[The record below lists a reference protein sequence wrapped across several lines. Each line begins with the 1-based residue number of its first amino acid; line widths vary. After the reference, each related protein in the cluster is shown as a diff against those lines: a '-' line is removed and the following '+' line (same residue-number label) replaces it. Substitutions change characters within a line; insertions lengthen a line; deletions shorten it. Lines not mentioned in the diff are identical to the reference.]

1 MVGKGDLT
9 MARRS
14 LISLGVLATLI
25 AVSPF
30 GLVPARAQA
39 PATAAKPN
47 GTPAKAYVPPKTV
60 DGQPDLSGYW
70 TNSTYIPLQR
80 PKGVTKEF
88 YTPEEMDKMEAAAK
102 AREDEQT
109 VPGTRQDVHYDDGQF
124 GLARSQS
131 TYARNLRT
139 SLIVDP
145 PDGQLPPQTEEAVRR
160 NDAIIKARTVGTPPP
175 GFTANDI
182 RGGNLDSVHG

>member
-1 MVGKGDLT
+1 MSHRGLGWVGMGALLT
-9 MARRS
+9 
-14 LISLGVLATLI
+14 VLALAT
-25 AVSPF
+25 
-30 GLVPARAQA
+30 VPVAGQA
-39 PATAAKPN
+39 PAPAKVNGTAAKAY
-47 GTPAKAYVPPKTV
+47 TPPRTA

-109 VPGTRQDVHYDDGQF
+109 VPGTQSDVHYDDGQF

-145 PDGQLPPQTEEAVRR
+145 PD
-160 NDAIIKARTVGTPPP
+160 VG
-175 GFTANDI
+175 F
-182 RGGNLDSVHG
+182 SC

>member
-1 MVGKGDLT
+1 ME
-9 MARRS
+9 
-14 LISLGVLATLI
+14 LGAVLALATVTV
-25 AVSPF
+25 A
-30 GLVPARAQA
+30 GQA
-39 PATAAKPN
+39 P
-47 GTPAKAYVPPKTV
+47 TPAKANGTAAKAYAPPKTA
-60 DGQPDLSGYW
+60 DGQPDLSGFW

-109 VPGTRQDVHYDDGQF
+109 VPGTQQDVHYDDGQF

-145 PDGQLPPQTEEAVRR
+145 PDGRLPPQTEEAVAAERR
-160 NDAIIKARTVGTPPP
+160 DHQSARRWARLPP
-175 GFTANDI
+175 GLPPTTSGAGTWIRCTASRSTPD
-182 RGGNLDSVHG
+182 V

>member
-1 MVGKGDLT
+1 MMYRGLGMVGVG
-9 MARRS
+9 A
-14 LISLGVLATLI
+14 VLALATVTV
-25 AVSPF
+25 A
-30 GLVPARAQA
+30 GQA
-39 PATAAKPN
+39 PAAAKANGTAAK
-47 GTPAKAYVPPKTV
+47 AYAPPKTA

-160 NDAIIKARTVGTPPP
+160 NDAITKARTVGTPPP
-175 GFTANDI
+175 GLPPTTSGAGTWIRCTASRSTPDA
-182 RGGNLDSVHG
+182 